1 MKKYIPFILTDLREI
16 RRVIWLFEM
25 IFWPLLS
32 LVSFGIFT
40 RFIGANMTVKSLLF
54 TGIMGW
60 SCINLGQTAISKAL
74 MHEVWE
80 KVTKNTFSSPIKFRD
95 FIIGHWI
102 FGIIEI
108 TVAFML
114 MSLAALFFFNFNIFS
129 IGIYIPLTLGL
140 MAVSGLVIGTIAISF
155 VLFFG
160 LKVDFIVWSVV
171 DLIVF
176 ISGVYYSVAIFPP
189 AVQIISHMFPVIYVF
204 EGTRQALT
212 GSSALLT
219 YLKGYLIS
227 FVWIIL
233 TFFIFK
239 KIETYARKKGFYERY
254 G

>member
-40 RFIGANMTVKSLLF
+40 HFIDANIAVKSLLF

-80 KVTKNTFSSPIKFRD
+80 KITKNTFSAPIKFRD
-95 FIIGHWI
+95 FIIGHWM

-108 TVAFML
+108 VVAFML
-114 MSLAALFFFNFNIFS
+114 MSLAALFFFDFNIFS

-140 MAVSGLVIGTIAISF
+140 MAVSGLVIGTIAMSF
-155 VLFFG
+155 ILFFG
-160 LKVDFIVWSVV
+160 LKVDFIVWSIV
-171 DLIVF
+171 DMIVF
-176 ISGVYYSVAIFPP
+176 ISGVYYSVTVFPP
-189 AVQIISHMFPVIYVF
+189 VIQTISHIFPVIYVF
-204 EGTRQALT
+204 EGMRQAVV
-212 GSSALLT
+212 GSPALLT
-219 YLKGYLIS
+219 YLKGYIIAAI
-227 FVWIIL
+227 WIFL
-233 TFFIFK
+233 TLFIFK